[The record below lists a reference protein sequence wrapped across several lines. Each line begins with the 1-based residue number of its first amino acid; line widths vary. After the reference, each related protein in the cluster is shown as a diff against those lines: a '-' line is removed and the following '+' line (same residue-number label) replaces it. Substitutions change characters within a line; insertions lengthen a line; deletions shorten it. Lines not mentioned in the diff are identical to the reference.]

1 MSVEIGSIADYLN
14 VFLTGIITFFVYRY
28 TKKQSDAQMEI
39 AVREMISSARSNLR
53 QIIITDTSVKEAL
66 LNEAKAKEALL
77 NEAKAKEALLNEA
90 KEELLNAY
98 DEACAKYI
106 DKKIDKKRFKRMYY
120 GEIKNIVKDNEFQKM
135 INWPKSKFPHIV
147 KICQEWNSE
156 K

>member
-1 MSVEIGSIADYLN
+1 MNMEIGSIAEYAN
-14 VFLTGIITFFVYRY
+14 VVLTGIITFFVYRY

-66 LNEAKAKEALL
+66 LNEAK
-77 NEAKAKEALLNEA
+77 
-90 KEELLNAY
+90 EELLNAY
-98 DEACAKYI
+98 EEACAKYI
-106 DKKIDKKRFKRMYY
+106 DKKIDKKTFKRMYY
-120 GEIKNIVKDNEFQKM
+120 GEIENIVNDDEFKKM

-147 KICQEWNSE
+147 QVHQEWNSE

>member
-14 VFLTGIITFFVYRY
+14 VFLTGIITVFVYRY

-66 LNEAKAKEALL
+66 LNEAK
-77 NEAKAKEALLNEA
+77 
-90 KEELLNAY
+90 EELLN
-98 DEACAKYI
+98 
-106 DKKIDKKRFKRMYY
+106 DKKIDKRTFKRMYY
-120 GEIKNIVKDNEFQKM
+120 GEIENIVNDDEFKKM
-135 INWPKSKFPHIV
+135 INWPKSKFPHIIQV
-147 KICQEWNSE
+147 CQEWNSE

>member
-14 VFLTGIITFFVYRY
+14 VFLTGIITVFVYRY

-66 LNEAKAKEALL
+66 LNEAK
-77 NEAKAKEALLNEA
+77 
-90 KEELLNAY
+90 EELLNAY

-106 DKKIDKKRFKRMYY
+106 DKKIDKRTFKRMYY
-120 GEIKNIVKDNEFQKM
+120 GEIENIVNDDEFKKM
-135 INWPKSKFPHIV
+135 INWPKSKFPHIIQV
-147 KICQEWNSE
+147 CQEWNSE

>member
-66 LNEAKAKEALL
+66 LNEAK
-77 NEAKAKEALLNEA
+77 
-90 KEELLNAY
+90 EELLNAY

-106 DKKIDKKRFKRMYY
+106 DKKIDKKTFKRMYY
-120 GEIKNIVKDNEFQKM
+120 GEIKNIVKNEEFKKM

-147 KICQEWNSE
+147 QVHQEWDS
-156 K
+156 KK

>member
-1 MSVEIGSIADYLN
+1 MNMEIGSIAEYTN
-14 VFLTGIITFFVYRY
+14 VVLTGIITFFVYMY

-66 LNEAKAKEALL
+66 LNEAK
-77 NEAKAKEALLNEA
+77 
-90 KEELLNAY
+90 EELLNAY
-98 DEACAKYI
+98 EEACAKYI
-106 DKKIDKKRFKRMYY
+106 DKKIDKKTFKRMYY
-120 GEIKNIVKDNEFQKM
+120 GEIKNIVKNEEFKKM

>member
-77 NEAKAKEALLNEA
+77 NEAK
-90 KEELLNAY
+90 EELLNAY

-147 KICQEWNSE
+147 QVHQEWDS
-156 K
+156 KK

>member
-66 LNEAKAKEALL
+66 LNEAK
-77 NEAKAKEALLNEA
+77 
-90 KEELLNAY
+90 EELLNAY
-98 DEACAKYI
+98 EEACAKYI
-106 DKKIDKKRFKRMYY
+106 DKKIDKKTFKRMYY
-120 GEIKNIVKDNEFQKM
+120 GEIKNIVKNEEFKKM

>member
-1 MSVEIGSIADYLN
+1 MNMEIGSIAEWTN
-14 VFLTGIITFFVYRY
+14 VVLTGIITFFVYSY

-39 AVREMISSARSNLR
+39 SVREMISSARSNLR

-66 LNEAKAKEALL
+66 LNEAK
-77 NEAKAKEALLNEA
+77 
-90 KEELLNAY
+90 EELLNAY
-98 DEACAKYI
+98 EEACAKYI
-106 DKKIDKKRFKRMYY
+106 DKKIDKKTFKRMYY
-120 GEIKNIVKDNEFQKM
+120 GEIKNIVKNEEFKKM

>member
-1 MSVEIGSIADYLN
+1 M
-14 VFLTGIITFFVYRY
+14 Y

-66 LNEAKAKEALL
+66 LNEAK
-77 NEAKAKEALLNEA
+77 
-90 KEELLNAY
+90 EELLNAY
-98 DEACAKYI
+98 EEACAKYI
-106 DKKIDKKRFKRMYY
+106 DKKIDKKTFKRMYY
-120 GEIKNIVKDNEFQKM
+120 GEIKNIVKNEEFKKM

>member
-77 NEAKAKEALLNEA
+77 NEAK
-90 KEELLNAY
+90 EELLNAY

-147 KICQEWNSE
+147 KIFQEWNSE

>member
-53 QIIITDTSVKEAL
+53 QIIITDTSV
-66 LNEAKAKEALL
+66 KEALL